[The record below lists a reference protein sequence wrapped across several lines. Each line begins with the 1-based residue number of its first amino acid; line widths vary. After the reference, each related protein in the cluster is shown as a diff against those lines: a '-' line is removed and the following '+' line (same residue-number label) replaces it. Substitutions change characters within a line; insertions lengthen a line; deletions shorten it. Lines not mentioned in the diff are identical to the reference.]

1 MGAFCSALVL
11 EQLPT
16 IIAQPPRSLVALPF
30 EDSFTLMCEA
40 KGNPIPVFWWTK
52 DGQDFNPYRESSLI
66 KYNNSGSFVIPN
78 TKDLAKYQGRY
89 RCYASNKLGTAISE
103 EADFTVPS
111 APKFPKEKIEP
122 IVVNEGDSVV
132 LECNPP
138 KGIPPFQLYWM
149 TIGLQ
154 HIEQNE
160 RVSMGLNGNLYFS
173 NTVQKDSR
181 RDYCCFASF
190 PRIRT
195 IVQKNA
201 VPVVVIPCMCSCL
214 GRKPNFLVPSGD
226 HSQTYLVKDEELEL
240 ECISEGLPTPTIE
253 WTKVGEKLPKRTN
266 IKNYGKL
273 LTISKVKEEDSG
285 KYACKAKNSFGEA
298 VHHFH
303 VAVEEPPHWVK
314 EPTRSQVVTIGS
326 DVRIECRAGGRPQ
339 PVLTWRKN
347 GQPFH
352 SDGNTISLHRA
363 QPNDT
368 AVYQCEASNR
378 HGSLLATAN
387 IMVMNYPPL
396 ILTQDYLEYATVRGK
411 SVTMDCQVFS
421 SPPANINW
429 KKEDPEGL
437 LEGERFSFSQNGS
450 LQIHTSAMEDI
461 GKYVCFVTNSEGTST
476 ISAELYIKDPTRI
489 TTPPQDLKIKRG
501 STAEL
506 VCQAEYDQSL
516 SRELEILWQ
525 KDGREI
531 YFNYTD
537 DSGYYND
544 EGILQIIN
552 VSHSDKGLYTCI
564 AKTPLDQDSASARL
578 TVLDVPDSSVQL
590 TLSDQRDRSV
600 RLQWVSPRDHNS
612 PITEYIIEYEE
623 SHWEPG
629 TWRVL
634 LRVSGNQN
642 SAPLSLYGHID
653 YQFRITAVN
662 SIGTGPPSKPSERY
676 KTPPAAPDRNPENVE
691 IKGHLPHQMD
701 ITWEP
706 LMPIEHN
713 GPGLEYQLSYRQ
725 LGVEQSWSEQ
735 IMKRHS
741 FVVKDTPTF
750 VPYEVKIQARNQHG
764 WAPEPRVLIGYSGE
778 DLPLLAPEHVS
789 ADILNS
795 TAVRVSWS
803 PVPPSRLRGRLGGYS
818 VHWWRTLSLLTS
830 KEVPAEK
837 KLLTLSGNRSLA
849 VVPELKPF
857 TEYRLTVSVFN
868 GRGSGPSSRPLT
880 FRTPQGVPGKPP
892 ILRATNPQGDSI
904 TLVWAPPLEANGILT
919 GYRLHY
925 QIINNTMNVDG
936 LYTVN
941 IDGPDTTQWVL
952 HDLTKDSQYKFSLS
966 ACTLA
971 GCGPAVS
978 EDGGTALVSR
988 DSVGFWLFILLSLI
1002 CRAACQSRCLCS
1014 ARGKQSFSEIRVT
1027 LFSVCDGIRKISED
1041 INTSRIFHIIEGLK
1055 PAYVDNS
1062 SLFEEVFQT
1071 KGEDERAENLMSS
1084 RSWIVGIM
1092 CALALLTLAVL
1103 IACFVTRNHA
1113 GKYAVKE
1120 KEEVRIDLE
1129 SHSVNEESSCEYSDN
1144 DEKPLRSSLY
1154 SLERYVKGDSSSLD
1168 SSVEEGCR
1176 FNEDGSFIGE
1186 YTSHKQRA
1194 SM

>member
-1 MGAFCSALVL
+1 MRCLGGVGVKLLLAALSVGCGL
-11 EQLPT
+11 HIPPQVEQLPT

-201 VPVVVIPCMCSCL
+201 VPVVVIPCMCSCETDIVQW
-214 GRKPNFLVPSGD
+214 KPNFLVPSGD

-352 SDGNTISLHRA
+352 SELKA

-880 FRTPQGVPGKPP
+880 FRTPQGGK
-892 ILRATNPQGDSI
+892 ATNPQGDSI

-988 DSVGFWLFILLSLI
+988 EF
-1002 CRAACQSRCLCS
+1002 
-1014 ARGKQSFSEIRVT
+1014 
-1027 LFSVCDGIRKISED
+1027 
-1041 INTSRIFHIIEGLK
+1041 
-1055 PAYVDNS
+1055 
-1062 SLFEEVFQT
+1062 
-1071 KGEDERAENLMSS
+1071 MSS

-1113 GKYAVKE
+1113 GKYAGTVQLIV
-1120 KEEVRIDLE
+1120 EVILGAQGMK
-1129 SHSVNEESSCEYSDN
+1129 SFCFVFNSDN

>member
-1 MGAFCSALVL
+1 TLLTFFNLLLTVYISFVIMRRDV

-201 VPVVVIPCMCSCL
+201 VPVVVIPLNSSSHANDR
-214 GRKPNFLVPSGD
+214 GETDIVQWKPNFLVPSGD

-352 SDGNTISLHRA
+352 NLPSTQGSGNTISLHRA

-387 IMVMNYPPL
+387 IMVMSELFPGAAVL
-396 ILTQDYLEYATVRGK
+396 GK
-411 SVTMDCQVFS
+411 Q
-421 SPPANINW
+421 
-429 KKEDPEGL
+429 
-437 LEGERFSFSQNGS
+437 FSFSQNGS

-476 ISAELYIKDPTRI
+476 INPTRI

-537 DSGYYND
+537 DSG
-544 EGILQIIN
+544 QRSFIN
-552 VSHSDKGLYTCI
+552 
-564 AKTPLDQDSASARL
+564 
-578 TVLDVPDSSVQL
+578 VPDSSVQL

-978 EDGGTALVSR
+978 EDGGTALVSHMKAVYG
-988 DSVGFWLFILLSLI
+988 S
-1002 CRAACQSRCLCS
+1002 
-1014 ARGKQSFSEIRVT
+1014 
-1027 LFSVCDGIRKISED
+1027 
-1041 INTSRIFHIIEGLK
+1041 
-1055 PAYVDNS
+1055 
-1062 SLFEEVFQT
+1062 
-1071 KGEDERAENLMSS
+1071 MSS

-1113 GKYAVKE
+1113 GKYAGTVQLIV
-1120 KEEVRIDLE
+1120 EVILGAQGVQITVPFIGEVSD
-1129 SHSVNEESSCEYSDN
+1129 CDN

-1194 SM
+1194 SIVYLLSEVSFAVAVGSHRVDVMTEQF

>member
-1 MGAFCSALVL
+1 MRCLGGVGVKLLLAALSVGCGL
-11 EQLPT
+11 HIPPQVEQLPT

-89 RCYASNKLGTAISE
+89 RCYASNKLGAAISE

-226 HSQTYLVKDEELEL
+226 HSQTYLVKDKELEL

-352 SDGNTISLHRA
+352 SELKITLFPPQDLPSTQGSGNTISLHRA

-516 SRELEILWQ
+516 SGELEILWQ

-537 DSGYYND
+537 DSGYYID

-600 RLQWVSPRDHNS
+600 RLQWVPPRDHNS
-612 PITEYIIEYEE
+612 PITGVPIQCVCHILNNYSIYYSYAEYIIEYEE
-623 SHWEPG
+623 SHWEP
-629 TWRVL
+629 
-634 LRVSGNQN
+634 
-642 SAPLSLYGHID
+642 
-653 YQFRITAVN
+653 
-662 SIGTGPPSKPSERY
+662 
-676 KTPPAAPDRNPENVE
+676 APDRNPENVE

-789 ADILNS
+789 ADVLNS

-857 TEYRLTVSVFN
+857 TEYRLTISVFN

-880 FRTPQGVPGKPP
+880 FRTPQGGKRFRSMQNDVLVPGKPP

-925 QIINNTMNVDG
+925 QIINDTMNVDG

-978 EDGGTALVSR
+978 EDGGTALVSHMKAVYG
-988 DSVGFWLFILLSLI
+988 S
-1002 CRAACQSRCLCS
+1002 
-1014 ARGKQSFSEIRVT
+1014 
-1027 LFSVCDGIRKISED
+1027 
-1041 INTSRIFHIIEGLK
+1041 
-1055 PAYVDNS
+1055 
-1062 SLFEEVFQT
+1062 
-1071 KGEDERAENLMSS
+1071 MSS

-1129 SHSVNEESSCEYSDN
+1129 SHSVNEESSCEY
-1144 DEKPLRSSLY
+1144 
-1154 SLERYVKGDSSSLD
+1154 
-1168 SSVEEGCR
+1168 
-1176 FNEDGSFIGE
+1176 
-1186 YTSHKQRA
+1186 
-1194 SM
+1194 